1 MLARTAAG
9 GLQFL
14 ESVHLPKATLK
25 VSCDHDMSH
34 DCHMTPTPGRA
45 MVQQMIKRS
54 KYKEILQKELEG
66 RKLGVSK
73 LGMEYHIHDLIGA
86 ELVEM

>member
-34 DCHMTPTPGRA
+34 DCHMTPHPRQSHGAADDQEVKVQGDPSEGAGRA
-45 MVQQMIKRS
+45 ETGRVQA
-54 KYKEILQKELEG
+54 G
-66 RKLGVSK
+66 NGVPHS
-73 LGMEYHIHDLIGA
+73 
-86 ELVEM
+86 